1 MRAGDASLDWGIV
14 AVLEADCVAAGSSFG
29 NMTGAMINAKSE
41 QKDLAWEY
49 ISWLGGPEGAKAT
62 ASVGARPAWVS
73 EEIADAMAAV
83 DGFPADDNSK
93 AALLPVSV
101 AMEWPVG
108 EKVPDIK
115 TIVNEEHSLIMA
127 REVTPEEG
135 IEEMNERVAELL
147 K

>member
-1 MRAGDASLDWGIV
+1 
-14 AVLEADCVAAGSSFG
+14 
-29 NMTGAMINAKSE
+29 
-41 QKDLAWEY
+41 
-49 ISWLGGPEGAKAT
+49 
-62 ASVGARPAWVS
+62 
-73 EEIADAMAAV
+73 MAAV

-115 TIVNEEHSLIMA
+115 TIVEEEHSMIMS
-127 REVTPEEG
+127 REITPEEG
-135 IEEMNERVAELL
+135 VEEMNERVAELL

>member
-1 MRAGDASLDWGIV
+1 
-14 AVLEADCVAAGSSFG
+14 
-29 NMTGAMINAKSE
+29 
-41 QKDLAWEY
+41 
-49 ISWLGGPEGAKAT
+49 
-62 ASVGARPAWVS
+62 
-73 EEIADAMAAV
+73 MAAV